1 MSSKRNRM
9 ASIKTKK
16 LSFGTSR
23 YAKTSP
29 ARAELAPT
37 TSTMNPYLTFEE
49 ALKLNLSIDECIRK
63 LNTYNRSTVAGKSRG
78 LNLAIHLDQERITV
92 NETTV

>member
-1 MSSKRNRM
+1 M
-9 ASIKTKK
+9 ATIKTKK
-16 LSFGTSR
+16 FSFGTSR

-29 ARAELAPT
+29 ARSKLSPT
-37 TSTMNPYLTFEE
+37 TSILNLYLTFEE

-63 LNTYNRSTVAGKSRG
+63 LNTYNRGTSAGKSKG
-78 LNLAIHLDQERITV
+78 LNIAIHLDQERITI

>member
-1 MSSKRNRM
+1 M
-9 ASIKTKK
+9 AGILKDKTF
-16 LSFGTSR
+16 SFGTSR

-29 ARAELAPT
+29 ARATLSS
-37 TSTMNPYLTFEE
+37 STAILNLYLTFEE

-63 LNTYNRSTVAGKSRG
+63 LNKYNRSTTAGKSEG